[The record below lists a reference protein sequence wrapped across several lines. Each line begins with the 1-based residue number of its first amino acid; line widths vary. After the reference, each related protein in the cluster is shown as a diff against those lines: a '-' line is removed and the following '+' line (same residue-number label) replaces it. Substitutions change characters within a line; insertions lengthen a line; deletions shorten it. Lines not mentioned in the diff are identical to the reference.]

1 MSLSTITVQ
10 DAPTK
15 YKKFTQRPVT
25 SLNTEDIEGSK
36 PRLKGYQYINKPE
49 FSMNS
54 KDIEKS
60 GPRPLHP
67 SLNRPEFNLKTSD
80 IASTNHQ
87 PGKFKS
93 TRVTNPLNPA
103 YNLPSFELR
112 PVTPPKFVRDSINIQ
127 DISGAKPEKYFKWQT
142 RDIIGVSDIEGAKP
156 KPERT
161 LVKPDLMDPRDI
173 NGEEFH
179 SKRITNPLEPSY
191 VHRDSEGNLTSI
203 GLVPGSKSKPALKAA
218 WNPHRRNLD
227 NQDIEGSAP
236 GTVGL
241 GVFAN
246 KQRNYSK
253 KLVDNNDIEGCK
265 PGSHNKGIVTKRTTN
280 PLNPVY
286 EWRVEDEVK
295 EITKNGNGKEKTED
309 KPKVS
314 ENNNAAFWGTGANP
328 SVSGVVVKAR
338 PNTCLPYA
346 KPNSSASYKR
356 NVHKFFEVSVD
367 SQNAQDHVKRNTEN
381 FFDNP
386 QKRLEDKFLAA
397 QNPSSI
403 HRRKK
408 EQVSVGE
415 QGLDKNINGFFGG
428 SVGSLS
434 RPSSNGSYQFKLS
447 RKEISRPEGF

>member
-1 MSLSTITVQ
+1 MSLSTITPQ
-10 DAPTK
+10 DAPPK
-15 YKKFTQRPVT
+15 HKKFKPRPVT

-67 SLNRPEFNLKTSD
+67 GLNKPENNLKTSD
-80 IASTNHQ
+80 ISSTNQ
-87 PGKFKS
+87 KPGQFKS
-93 TRVTNPLNPA
+93 TRMTNPLNPV

-112 PVTPPKFVRDSINIQ
+112 PITPPKFIRDSISIQ

-142 RDIIGVSDIEGAKP
+142 RDTIGVSDIDGARP

-161 LVKPDLMDPRDI
+161 FVKPDLMNPKDI
-173 NGEEFH
+173 NGEGFQ
-179 SKRITNPLEPSY
+179 SKRITNPLEPNY
-191 VHRDSEGNLTSI
+191 AHRDSEGNLISI
-203 GLVPGSKSKPALKAA
+203 GLVPGSKSKPALGAG

-227 NQDIEGSAP
+227 TQDIEGSAP

-246 KQRNYSK
+246 KQRNYTK

-265 PGSHNKGIVTKRTTN
+265 PGSHNKGIVTKRMTN
-280 PLNPVY
+280 PLDPIY
-286 EWRVEDEVK
+286 EWRFEDEVK
-295 EITKNGNGKEKTED
+295 EGVKNENYKEKVQD
-309 KPKVS
+309 KPKFS
-314 ENNNAAFWGTGANP
+314 ENNNAAFWGTGAN
-328 SVSGVVVKAR
+328 SSISGVVVKTR
-338 PNTCLPYA
+338 PATCLPYA
-346 KPNSSASYKR
+346 KPSSSASYTR
-356 NVHKFFEVSVD
+356 NAHKFFEASVD
-367 SQNAQDHVKRNTEN
+367 SQGNQEHFEKNTEN

-397 QNPSSI
+397 QNPNSI

-408 EQVSVGE
+408 EQILVTE
-415 QGLDKNINGFFGG
+415 QGLDKNIKGFFGG
-428 SVGSLS
+428 SVASLS
-434 RPSSNGSYQFKLS
+434 RPSSSSSYQFKLS
-447 RKEISRPEGF
+447 RKEIGRPEGC